1 MTLTFTVESAIDR
14 QIPDDRQ
21 IDEHQTALR
30 GHGELPD
37 GLPVGAT
44 GPVLG
49 QTGRPT
55 SLLGRL
61 WRFATKLPAHLSE
74 GRRLPPEGDYLR
86 RDIGLT
92 EREVPQEYWQY
103 YFWDR

>member
-1 MTLTFTVESAIDR
+1 MTLTFTSDR
-14 QIPDDRQ
+14 ALDRYN
-21 IDEHQTALR
+21 DEHQTALR

-37 GLPVGAT
+37 GLPVVGT
-44 GPVLG
+44 EPVLG
-49 QTGRPT
+49 KAG
-55 SLLGRL
+55 LLGRL

-74 GRRLPPEGDYLR
+74 RRRLPPEGDYLR
-86 RDIGLT
+86 RDIGLS

>member
-1 MTLTFTVESAIDR
+1 MTLTFTVDLE
-14 QIPDDRQ
+14 P
-21 IDEHQTALR
+21 IDEHQAALR
-30 GHGELPD
+30 GDGDLLA
-37 GLPVGAT
+37 GLPVGEAA
-44 GPVLG
+44 PVVGG
-49 QTGRPT
+49 QAT

-61 WRFATKLPAHLSE
+61 WRFASKLPAYLSE

>member
-1 MTLTFTVESAIDR
+1 MTLTFTSDHR
-14 QIPDDRQ
+14 LGRYN
-21 IDEHQTALR
+21 DENQTALR
-30 GHGELPD
+30 SHGELPD
-37 GLPVGAT
+37 GLPVCGAE
-44 GPVLG
+44 PVLG
-49 QTGRPT
+49 KTGH

-74 GRRLPPEGDYLR
+74 RRRLPPEGDYLR
-86 RDIGLT
+86 RDIGLA